1 MSPLPLPLDFL
12 HALDRYRFLTLLNA
26 AHECEE
32 YQFIKQASMLW
43 LVNYPGDLYVQY
55 HQALTKAHLDNQEPA
70 ISQLKSLVDQDPL
83 FIEPIQA
90 LRDLVLSEDQQNLYQ
105 ALSVYL
111 TEKQAPSDWPD
122 NWLKPMWQARLSF
135 TQGDYEETTALVH
148 QALVQDPPSPIPAI
162 LHLKAA
168 YKINNQEMLSNLSE
182 IYYER
187 WPKCLQINIIKAL
200 ADMNVGKE
208 ADAVERLHWAAAHD
222 SAGQVIKRLL
232 GSEHRFR
239 DLWPERMEVHFDL
252 PIPASISA
260 ALGWNQLQSGPT
272 NEPELKEKENQQD
285 QVQEKHELSQK
296 MPVNNDVEET
306 VPSNFEQPEKKVAL
320 EDINPKFA
328 DRKWATEEDF
338 EEVQQ
343 VFSRMAKKLKK
354 SDLERSDNRF
364 PVYVILTSKKQLET
378 IYGPNT
384 ATVIDDLLKKLVNHI
399 QKLPDWSG
407 LVFYPDD
414 PAQMSQI
421 GLKPTTSTDPWNVK
435 LSLTDLDEY
444 LATQGEMIGALLIV
458 GGPEVIPFHR
468 LPNPTSDN
476 DLDVPSDNPYGTID
490 ENYFIPQWPVGRLPG
505 EKGTDAGLLLFQI
518 RQLIYKYEQRAKSAK
533 GGMLNLTSIL
543 DWIRNLFT
551 SLNGRLNKGQSLGY
565 SAEIWKEA
573 SSGVYSTVARAKDLQ
588 LSPPLHSGTLPLN
601 NGTGHKLGYFNLHG
615 VKDGPNWY
623 GQKDFSSQSTG
634 PDYPIALS
642 PGLFSEKVPSPKLV
656 FTEAC
661 YSANVEDKAHDE
673 AISLKFM
680 DSGTQSFIG
689 STCIAYG
696 SVTLP
701 LVAADYL
708 ANTFWQQVLK
718 GQPAGYAL
726 MQAKLSLAEEM
737 TRLQGFLDGEDQK
750 TILSFVLFGDP
761 LAVHDGL
768 KAMPKPLF
776 RMKNR
781 PSVRTLSDSDM
792 DSSPDSSHIPNNV
805 SHQVKEM
812 VEKYLP
818 GLHNAQMHVNK
829 SNDVESI
836 EKKKGKKSTRSERTV
851 VTLQKSFNPDQ
862 QTTHHHYARMTF
874 DQKGKLVKFT
884 TSR

>member
-12 HALDRYRFLTLLNA
+12 HALDRYRFLTLLNT

-32 YQFIKQASMLW
+32 YQFAKQASMLW

-55 HQALTKAHLDNQEPA
+55 HQALTKAYLDNKEQA
-70 ISQLKSLVDQDPL
+70 ITQLESIIEQDPL
-83 FIEPIQA
+83 FIEPIQS
-90 LRDLVLSEDQQNLYQ
+90 LRDLKPYGDQQELYHS
-105 ALSVYL
+105 LSLYL
-111 TEKQAPSDWPD
+111 TEKQVPSDWPD

-135 TQGDYEETTALVH
+135 KQGDYEGATALIH
-148 QALVQDPPSPIPAI
+148 QALVKDPPSPIPAI

-182 IYYER
+182 IYYDR

-200 ADMNVGKE
+200 ADINIGKE
-208 ADAVERLHWAAAHD
+208 AEGVERLHWAAAHD
-222 SAGQVIKRLL
+222 SAGQVIQQLL
-232 GSEHRFR
+232 GSDHRFSN
-239 DLWPERMEVHFDL
+239 LWPDRMEIYFDL

-260 ALGWNQLQSGPT
+260 ALGWNQLQSGPAE
-272 NEPELKEKENQQD
+272 EPELKEIK
-285 QVQEKHELSQK
+285 QVQAKEKGDSTQEVTFNDAEKETQSPSVDEHEE
-296 MPVNNDVEET
+296 DVT
-306 VPSNFEQPEKKVAL
+306 L

-328 DRKWATEEDF
+328 DKKWATEEDF
-338 EEVQQ
+338 EEIQQ
-343 VFSRMAKKLKK
+343 VFSRMAKKLKN

-384 ATVIDDLLKKLVNHI
+384 ATVIDDLLKQFVSHI
-399 QKLPDWSG
+399 RKLPEWNG
-407 LVFYPDD
+407 LLFYPDD
-414 PAQMSQI
+414 PAQMSQM
-421 GLKPTTSTDPWNVK
+421 GLKPTTAADPWNIK
-435 LSLTDLDEY
+435 LSLKDLDEY
-444 LATQGEMIGALLIV
+444 LAKQGEMIGALLIV
-458 GGPEVIPFHR
+458 GGPEIIPFHH
-468 LPNPTSDN
+468 LPNPTTDN

-505 EKGTDAGLLLFQI
+505 EKGTDAGLLLSQI
-518 RQLIYKYEQRAKSAK
+518 RQLIYQYEQRSKSAK
-533 GGMLNLTSIL
+533 TSFLNLTSIF
-543 DWIRNLFT
+543 DWVRSLFS
-551 SLNGRLNKGQSLGY
+551 SLSVHINHQQSLGY

-573 SSGVYSTVARAKDLQ
+573 SSSVYATVARAKDLR
-588 LSPPLHSGTLPLN
+588 LSPPLNSGTLPLN

-615 VKDGPNWY
+615 VKDGPHWY
-623 GQKDFSSQSTG
+623 GQKDFSSESTG

-642 PGLFSEKVPSPKLV
+642 PGIFSEKVPSPKLV

-661 YSANVEDKAHDE
+661 YGANVKDKAHDD

-680 DSGTQSFIG
+680 DSGTKSFIG

-761 LAVHDGL
+761 LALHDGL

-776 RMKNR
+776 RMKTR

-792 DSSPDSSHIPNNV
+792 DSSSDTNRMPNNV
-805 SHQVKEM
+805 SHQVKEI

-829 SNDVESI
+829 SIDYEPF
-836 EKKKGKKSTRSERTV
+836 EKKRASKSAHSERYV

-862 QTTHHHYARMTF
+862 QITHHHYARMTF
-874 DQKGKLVKFT
+874 NQKGKLLKFT

>member
-12 HALDRYRFLTLLNA
+12 HALDRYRFLTLLNT

-32 YQFIKQASMLW
+32 YQFAKQASMLW

-55 HQALTKAHLDNQEPA
+55 HQALTKAYLDNKEQA
-70 ISQLKSLVDQDPL
+70 ITQLESLIEQDPL
-83 FIEPIQA
+83 FIEPIQS
-90 LRDLVLSEDQQNLYQ
+90 LRDLKPSGDQQELYHS
-105 ALSVYL
+105 LSLYL

-135 TQGDYEETTALVH
+135 TQGNYEGATALIH
-148 QALVQDPPSPIPAI
+148 QALVKDPPSPIPAI

-182 IYYER
+182 IYYDR

-200 ADMNVGKE
+200 ADINIGKE
-208 ADAVERLHWAAAHD
+208 AEGVERLHWAAAHD
-222 SAGQVIKRLL
+222 SAGQVIQRLL
-232 GSEHRFR
+232 GSDHRFSN
-239 DLWPERMEVHFDL
+239 LWPERMEIYFDL

-272 NEPELKEKENQQD
+272 EEPELKEIK
-285 QVQEKHELSQK
+285 QVQAKEKGDSTQEVT
-296 MPVNNDVEET
+296 VNNAEKETQSPSVDEHEEDVT
-306 VPSNFEQPEKKVAL
+306 L

-328 DRKWATEEDF
+328 DKKWATEENF
-338 EEVQQ
+338 EEIQQ
-343 VFSRMAKKLKK
+343 VFSRMAKKLKN

-384 ATVIDDLLKKLVNHI
+384 AAVIDDLLKQFVSHI
-399 QKLPDWSG
+399 RKLPDWNG
-407 LVFYPDD
+407 LLFYPDD
-414 PAQMSQI
+414 PAQMSQM
-421 GLKPTTSTDPWNVK
+421 GLKPTTAADPWNIK
-435 LSLTDLDEY
+435 LSLKDLDEY
-444 LATQGEMIGALLIV
+444 LAKQGEMIGALLIV
-458 GGPEVIPFHR
+458 GGPEIIPFHH
-468 LPNPTSDN
+468 LPNPTTDN

-505 EKGTDAGLLLFQI
+505 EKGTDAGLLLSQI
-518 RQLIYKYEQRAKSAK
+518 RQLIYQYEQRSKGAKTSF
-533 GGMLNLTSIL
+533 LNLTSIF
-543 DWIRNLFT
+543 DWVRSLFS
-551 SLNGRLNKGQSLGY
+551 SLSVHINHQQSLGY

-573 SSGVYSTVARAKDLQ
+573 SSSVYATVARAKDLR
-588 LSPPLHSGTLPLN
+588 LSPPLNSGTLPLN
-601 NGTGHKLGYFNLHG
+601 NGTEHKLGYFNLHG
-615 VKDGPNWY
+615 VKDGPHWY
-623 GQKDFSSQSTG
+623 GQKDFSSESTD

-642 PGLFSEKVPSPKLV
+642 PGIFSEKVPSPKLV

-661 YSANVEDKAHDE
+661 YGANVEDKAHDD

-680 DSGTQSFIG
+680 DSGTKSFIG

-701 LVAADYL
+701 LVAADFL

-761 LAVHDGL
+761 LALHDGL

-776 RMKNR
+776 RMKTR

-792 DSSPDSSHIPNNV
+792 DSSSDTNRMPNNV
-805 SHQVKEM
+805 SHQVKEI

-829 SNDVESI
+829 SIDYEPS
-836 EKKKGKKSTRSERTV
+836 EKKRASKSAHSERYV

-862 QTTHHHYARMTF
+862 QITHHHYARMTF
-874 DQKGKLVKFT
+874 NQKGKLVKFT

>member
-1 MSPLPLPLDFL
+1 
-12 HALDRYRFLTLLNA
+12 
-26 AHECEE
+26 
-32 YQFIKQASMLW
+32 
-43 LVNYPGDLYVQY
+43 
-55 HQALTKAHLDNQEPA
+55 
-70 ISQLKSLVDQDPL
+70 
-83 FIEPIQA
+83 
-90 LRDLVLSEDQQNLYQ
+90 
-105 ALSVYL
+105 
-111 TEKQAPSDWPD
+111 
-122 NWLKPMWQARLSF
+122 
-135 TQGDYEETTALVH
+135 
-148 QALVQDPPSPIPAI
+148 
-162 LHLKAA
+162 
-168 YKINNQEMLSNLSE
+168 
-182 IYYER
+182 
-187 WPKCLQINIIKAL
+187 
-200 ADMNVGKE
+200 
-208 ADAVERLHWAAAHD
+208 
-222 SAGQVIKRLL
+222 
-232 GSEHRFR
+232 
-239 DLWPERMEVHFDL
+239 
-252 PIPASISA
+252 
-260 ALGWNQLQSGPT
+260 
-272 NEPELKEKENQQD
+272 
-285 QVQEKHELSQK
+285 
-296 MPVNNDVEET
+296 
-306 VPSNFEQPEKKVAL
+306 
-320 EDINPKFA
+320 
-328 DRKWATEEDF
+328 
-338 EEVQQ
+338 
-343 VFSRMAKKLKK
+343 
-354 SDLERSDNRF
+354 
-364 PVYVILTSKKQLET
+364 
-378 IYGPNT
+378 
-384 ATVIDDLLKKLVNHI
+384 
-399 QKLPDWSG
+399 
-407 LVFYPDD
+407 
-414 PAQMSQI
+414 
-421 GLKPTTSTDPWNVK
+421 
-435 LSLTDLDEY
+435 
-444 LATQGEMIGALLIV
+444 
-458 GGPEVIPFHR
+458 
-468 LPNPTSDN
+468 
-476 DLDVPSDNPYGTID
+476 
-490 ENYFIPQWPVGRLPG
+490 
-505 EKGTDAGLLLFQI
+505 
-518 RQLIYKYEQRAKSAK
+518 LIYKYEQRAKSAK